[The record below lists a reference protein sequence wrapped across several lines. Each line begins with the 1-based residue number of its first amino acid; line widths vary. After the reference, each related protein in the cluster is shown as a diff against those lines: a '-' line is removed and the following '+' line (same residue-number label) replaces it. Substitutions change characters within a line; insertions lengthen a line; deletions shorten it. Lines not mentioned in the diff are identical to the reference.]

1 MAHPGG
7 KGWVMPAASAGVL
20 LLAAASWAFGAQDP
34 DGAGAGAVRF
44 GSSGCVEYQPGTMP
58 LIITIPHGG
67 TREPADMPD
76 RISAT
81 QARYDTNSL
90 ELGRALS
97 KAVRYRTGKT
107 PHVIITHVHRKKLDT
122 NRDVFE
128 AAQDDSVAIRTWEE
142 YHGFIEEAK
151 REVMRRYGTGLL
163 IDLHGHRHHKARIE
177 LGYLLMQ
184 KELNMP
190 DDSLDA
196 PLYLQSTSVRALAEQ
211 SGKGLAEIVRGRR
224 SLGTLLTERGYPAVP
239 SQRHPGPGADPY
251 FSGGYTTE
259 QHGSAMGGTISA
271 IQMETPWHGVRDTG
285 AHRKAFARAAAEALD
300 EFFKTWFPEGRS
312 KP

>member
-1 MAHPGG
+1 MVYSGG
-7 KGWVMPAASAGVL
+7 KRRVKPAAAAGVL
-20 LLAAASWAFGAQDP
+20 LLAAVSWAFGAQDP

-44 GSSGCVEYQPGTMP
+44 GCGGCVEYLPGTMP

-67 TREPADMPD
+67 TREPVGMPD

-81 QARYDTNSL
+81 LARYDTNSL

-97 KAVRYRTGKT
+97 EAIRRRTGNS

-128 AAQDDSVAIRTWEE
+128 AAQEDTAAIRIWEE

-151 REVMRRYGTGLL
+151 RDVERRFGGGLL
-163 IDLHGHRHHKARIE
+163 IDLHGHRHRKARVE

-184 KELNMP
+184 RELNMP
-190 DDSLDA
+190 EDSLNI
-196 PLYLQSTSVRALAEQ
+196 PLYLQTTSVRALAERA
-211 SGKGLAEIVRGRR
+211 GKGLAEIIRGRR
-224 SLGTLLTERGYPAVP
+224 SLGTLLAERGYPAVP
-239 SQRHPGPGADPY
+239 GQRHPGPGPDPY

-300 EFFKTWFPEGRS
+300 EFLKTWFPEGRS
-312 KP
+312 TP